1 MDIVLDLDDTLV
13 RYGKRICVPRQTHH
27 CLRDLNARGLR
38 LGIVSY
44 NPLSECVAARMG
56 LLKYVDII
64 RFGSGERSDLVAMV
78 VDPARPFVYFDD
90 RRDNLESVAR
100 AFPLARCVHV
110 ANPIYFYQDVRKM
123 KNLEQRRAALKIE

>member
-1 MDIVLDLDDTLV
+1 MDVVFDLDDTLV
-13 RYGKRICVPRQTHH
+13 RYGKQISVPRQTHH
-27 CLRDLNARGLR
+27 CLRDLSARGLK

-56 LLKYVDII
+56 LLKYADTV
-64 RFGSGERSDLVAMV
+64 RFGSGYRSELVAMV

-90 RRDNLESVAR
+90 RRDNLEEVAR

-110 ANPIYFYQDVRKM
+110 ANPLYLYRDIRD
-123 KNLEQRRAALKIE
+123 AIEKTKVVTI